1 MDHETGK
8 MSATATH
15 TDHSMARKM
24 SRDVFDV
31 DAQRQQLAGPSGVA
45 GLLRNPRLFL
55 IAMATAQGGLCYG
68 YEQGACE
75 STVRGSRGPSAGDF
89 GHR

>member
-1 MDHETGK
+1 
-8 MSATATH
+8 MSAGLHDDKMTTPE
-15 TDHSMARKM
+15 HSDFANMSRKE

-31 DAQRQQLAGPSGVA
+31 DERRQALAGPSGVA

-75 STVRGSRGPSAGDF
+75 
-89 GHR
+89 